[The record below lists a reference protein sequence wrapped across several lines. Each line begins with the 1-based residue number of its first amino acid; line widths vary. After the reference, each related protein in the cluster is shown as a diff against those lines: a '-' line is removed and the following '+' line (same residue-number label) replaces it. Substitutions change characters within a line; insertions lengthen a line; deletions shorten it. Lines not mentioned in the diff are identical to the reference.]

1 MEPEKTICRGL
12 AKEKR
17 SPGTS
22 EEYKKRA
29 VEKMR
34 EDRDNFKTMADAAR
48 KNKWEQFTQEVAS
61 RKALHKFW
69 SLHRKMNG
77 QRQISG
83 TTSIKNEKGKEFD
96 CDKSKGQAFLERF
109 ILQTHQDNL
118 TK

>member
-1 MEPEKTICRGL
+1 
-12 AKEKR
+12 
-17 SPGTS
+17 
-22 EEYKKRA
+22 
-29 VEKMR
+29 MR

-48 KNKWEQFTQEVAS
+48 KDKWEQFTQEVAS

-83 TTSIKNEKGKEFD
+83 TMSIKDEKGKGLD
-96 CDKSKGQAFLERF
+96 CDKSKCQAFLERF
-109 ILQTHQDNL
+109 IPQTHQYNL